1 MLLRR
6 VARRLETR
14 APGHE
19 RHGRLAHRP
28 RRLVG
33 GDRGRRPARSAR
45 RGGAPGDRR
54 LRRARA
60 DGAGD
65 LQVGG
70 PEVGRRSRAGDR
82 DPDPAGPATAARGD
96 RRGPPA
102 RRGRRA
108 RPRDRRAADHRRRL
122 GAVGARAGWGL
133 VGWGRLMGS
142 AILGVYQALSRG
154 EVSLVTPINATQPL
168 IVLLFS
174 TLLLRDL
181 ERIRPITVVSATEI
195 VAGAGLGARGG

>member
-45 RGGAPGDRR
+45 RGGPPGDRR

-70 PEVGRRSRAGDR
+70 PEVGRRSRAVDR

-122 GAVGARAGWGL
+122 AAVEASAGGMVSTGSGLLAWLLVVVATRPMRASIRFGRAAWWL
-133 VGWGRLMGS
+133 VGSGALIGF
-142 AILGVYQALSRG
+142 AILGAYPALSRREG
-154 EVSLVTPINATQPL
+154 SPASPVN
-168 IVLLFS
+168 
-174 TLLLRDL
+174 
-181 ERIRPITVVSATEI
+181 
-195 VAGAGLGARGG
+195 